1 MKKILLLVL
10 IITLLFSCS
19 GCYETP
25 EISFPST
32 TFYFNEEFNMRIFG
46 LSGGILT
53 TMDNKDMCFE
63 IMNIGYPYDLT
74 FFKVDNL
81 RSTSTN
87 GIFERDN
94 FLFGATG
101 RIDDE
106 ENLILEL
113 DKEDIG
119 KFFADEVKE
128 IKLIEKN
135 YSEFDIL
142 ENGFNLKSE
151 TPEIGISCVNYDIQG
166 YYNDGTGIKAIVAE
180 IFPTDRSD
188 TFRINVYDIIKGVR
202 QDVILTGILTLSDDG
217 ARLKIQEN
225 FVGSMFDESVTEIVF
240 SNIPE

>member
-1 MKKILLLVL
+1 MKKILLVVL

-53 TMDNKDMCFE
+53 TMDNKEMCFE

-87 GIFERDN
+87 GIFEKDN

-113 DKEDIG
+113 NEKDIG
-119 KFFADEVKE
+119 NFLPK
-128 IKLIEKN
+128 KLRR
-135 YSEFDIL
+135 SSS
-142 ENGFNLKSE
+142 LKR
-151 TPEIGISCVNYDIQG
+151 
-166 YYNDGTGIKAIVAE
+166 AIRNW
-180 IFPTDRSD
+180 I
-188 TFRINVYDIIKGVR
+188 
-202 QDVILTGILTLSDDG
+202 
-217 ARLKIQEN
+217 
-225 FVGSMFDESVTEIVF
+225 
-240 SNIPE
+240 